1 MTLAEQINAAGHHPV
16 RALPTPEWRP
26 ANEWF
31 VGEFL
36 NHSAGGPQK
45 VYDALTGEA
54 QWTDPDFVAAIE
66 ALNQMQ
72 QNGWFMGGLDR
83 YYTVTDGGSRVDV
96 RHGEAA
102 MKIEGT
108 WFLRERRP
116 VLRRGRR
123 QRERVGLGARSRR

>member
-1 MTLAEQINAAGHHPV
+1 M
-16 RALPTPEWRP
+16 
-26 ANEWF
+26 
-31 VGEFL
+31 L

-54 QWTDPDFVAAIE
+54 EWTDPDFVAAIE

-83 YYTVTDGGSRVDV
+83 YYTTMVAEAGAMLGS
-96 RHGEAA
+96 GEAA

-108 WFLRERRP
+108 WFLDSMRRLTS
-116 VLRRGRR
+116 VRTRATRMNGAGCQFRR
-123 QRERVGLGARSRR
+123 